1 MTLISLIL
9 TYLLGYLVG
18 AIPFS
23 FIIAKLKGVDLRKVG
38 SGNIGATNVLRSCG
52 KVAGFWAYFADIAK
66 GVAAP
71 LLIDLLR
78 RALGP
83 NGEES
88 EWLKILFLFSYFTP
102 IVGHLFPVFLGFKG
116 GKGVATSAGV
126 LLYLVPVPLLAT
138 IAIFFAVFL
147 PTRIISISSIVAA
160 LVFPPIVALHHVLSQ
175 KDWLWEW
182 AAFVAPSVSAEIGV
196 FLGIASFLSLFIIY
210 RHRENIRRLLRGEE
224 HSFKKK
230 KVAKASRKSGKKLLR
245 KKSAKSSGKRR

>member
-1 MTLISLIL
+1 MTIVSLIL

-66 GVAAP
+66 GIVAP

-83 NGEES
+83 NGTES

-126 LLYLVPVPLLAT
+126 LFYLVPVPLLAT
-138 IAIFFAVFL
+138 MAVFFAVFL

-160 LVFPPIVALHHVLSQ
+160 IVFPPVVWLHHVLAQ
-175 KDWLWEW
+175 KDFLWDW
-182 AAFVAPSVSAEIGV
+182 AAFTAPSVSAEIGV
-196 FLGIASFLSLFIIY
+196 FLVIASALCLFIIY

-230 KVAKASRKSGKKLLR
+230 SGAATSKKSVRKTAKVGTR
-245 KKSAKSSGKRR
+245 KKRRR